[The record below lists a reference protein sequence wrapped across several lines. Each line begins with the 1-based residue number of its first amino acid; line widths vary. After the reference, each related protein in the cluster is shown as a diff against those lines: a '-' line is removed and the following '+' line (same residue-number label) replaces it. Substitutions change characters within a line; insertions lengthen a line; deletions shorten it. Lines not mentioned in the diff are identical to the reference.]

1 MKHIELINQFREE
14 IAKLAHEVQSSV
26 AMGHFDI
33 NKICEDVVCGLF
45 RELYGFDR
53 LRNLN
58 EDEKQNF
65 PGIDLADDEGRIA
78 IQVTSDKSLDKVK
91 DTLKKVI
98 NHDLHEKYDRV
109 IIYNLTSKQGSYS
122 ESAVA
127 EICGDHLSF
136 DVRSDILDS
145 RDLSTR
151 AANAEPQKL
160 KAALDV
166 LLAYMRGVDVG
177 LSDVDFDPPGD
188 PEELLGTNLVEIYFP
203 PTLFIAEILP
213 EVLKGKKG
221 RKVKNHRKGVKDF
234 SRENGQGI
242 PSDFEASGG
251 RLITFHD
258 LESHDCPF
266 RYLIDEGTVE
276 EFAPSDYYEIDEDHE
291 RIFKS
296 LLRFTLQQKLFKQD
310 VMWQHNEGKFIFLPR
325 NAEQKKRTEQWTG
338 QKTSSRMVFE
348 RKFKTA
354 KKEEVLSTR
363 HLAFSVDFLRVD
375 DGWYVA
381 LTPDWFFS
389 YGNDYR
395 RSFYGD
401 KLLSGLK
408 RMEKNRS
415 VYDQFRF
422 LASWLENI
430 DREDLFSEETS
441 NVPTISFASPLKLSG
456 GRALDEQLWEPLHVQ
471 ADDALQERLGIV

>member
-1 MKHIELINQFREE
+1 MKHSELINQFREE
-14 IAKLAHEVQSSV
+14 IAKLVHEVEASV

-45 RELYGFDR
+45 RKLYGFDN

-65 PGIDLADDEGRIA
+65 PGIDLADDDKRVA
-78 IQVTSDKSLDKVK
+78 IQVTADKSLDKVK
-91 DTLKKVI
+91 DTLNKVI
-98 NHDLHEKYDRV
+98 KHGLYKEYDRI
-109 IIYNLTSKQGSYS
+109 IIYNLTKKQASYS
-122 ESAVA
+122 EKAVA

-145 RDLSTR
+145 RDVSTR

-160 KAALDV
+160 KAAHDV
-166 LLAYMRGVDVG
+166 LLAYVRGVDIG
-177 LSDVDFDPPGD
+177 LADEDFDPPTE
-188 PEELLGTNLVEIYFP
+188 PEEQLGTNLVEIYFP
-203 PTLFIAEILP
+203 PKLFIAEILP
-213 EVLKGKKG
+213 EVLKSQTG

-234 SRENGQGI
+234 SRENGRGI

-251 RLITFHD
+251 RIITFHD
-258 LESHDCPF
+258 LDSHDCPF

-296 LLRFTLQQKLFKQD
+296 LLRFTLQQKLFKQN
-310 VMWQHNEGKFIFLPR
+310 VRWQHHEGKFIFLPR
-325 NAEQKKRTEQWTG
+325 NASQKKRTEQWTG
-338 QKTSSRMVFE
+338 QRTSSRMVFE

-354 KKEEVLSTR
+354 KNNEVLSTR
-363 HLAFSVDFLRVD
+363 HFAFSVDFLRVD
-375 DGWYVA
+375 DGWFVA

-389 YGNDYR
+389 AGDDYR

-422 LASWLENI
+422 LASWLEHI
-430 DREDLFSEETS
+430 DREDLFFEETS
-441 NVPTISFASPLKLSG
+441 NVPTISFASPLKLVG
-456 GRALDEQLWEPLHVQ
+456 GRSLDEQLWEPLHDP
-471 ADDALQERLGIV
+471 ADDQLQERLGLL

>member
-1 MKHIELINQFREE
+1 MKHVELINQFREE
-14 IAKLAHEVQSSV
+14 LAKLANEVRSSV

-45 RELYGFDR
+45 RELYGFEK

-58 EDEKQNF
+58 DDEKQNF

-91 DTLKKVI
+91 DTLQKVI
-98 NHDLHEKYDRV
+98 DHGLHEKYDRV
-109 IIYNLTSKQGSYS
+109 IIYNLATKQGSYG
-122 ESAVA
+122 ESAISG
-127 EICGDHLSF
+127 ICGDHLKF
-136 DVRSDILDS
+136 DIRTDILDS
-145 RDLSTR
+145 RDVSTR
-151 AANAEPQKL
+151 AANAEPRKL
-160 KAALDV
+160 KAALEI

-177 LSDVDFDPPGD
+177 LADEDFDPPSA
-188 PEELLGTNLVEIYFP
+188 PEEILGTNLVELYFP
-203 PTLFIAEILP
+203 SKLFIAEILP

-221 RKVKNHRKGVKDF
+221 RNVKNHRKGVKDF
-234 SRENGQGI
+234 SRENSRSI

-258 LESHDCPF
+258 LDSHDCPF
-266 RYLIDEGTVE
+266 RYLIDEGTIE
-276 EFAPSDYYEIDEDHE
+276 EFAPRDYFEIDQDHE

-310 VMWQHNEGKFIFLPR
+310 VIWKHQEGKFIFLPR
-325 NAEQKKRTEQWTG
+325 NVGQKRRSEQWTG
-338 QKTSSRMVFE
+338 QKTSSRMVYE

-354 KKEEVLSTR
+354 NKDEVLSTR
-363 HLAFSVDFLRVD
+363 HLAFSVDFLQVAG
-375 DGWYVA
+375 GWYVA
-381 LTPDWFFS
+381 LTPDWYFS

-401 KLLSGLK
+401 RLLSGLK

-430 DREDLFSEETS
+430 DRQDLFSEEAS
-441 NVPTISFASPLKLSG
+441 NLPSVSFASPLKLSG
-456 GRALDEQLWEPLHVQ
+456 GRSLDEQLWEPLHMQ
-471 ADDALQERLGIV
+471 ADDALQERLGIL